1 MAEAPRTE
9 RNDDLS
15 ELRQRIEAIET
26 GTQRREPATND
37 AERATPRNGLRRSS
51 SLRRSALQRKTP
63 LRRTRKAC
71 GVSEVCVGVELQ
83 RCARVS
89 GRP

>member
-1 MAEAPRTE
+1 V
-9 RNDDLS
+9 L
-15 ELRQRIEAIET
+15 I
-26 GTQRREPATND
+26 RREDRVEHAFDKPVRD
-37 AERATPRNGLRRSS
+37 DHGQPREEPHSAGRESRQLQGIGESQGLVG
-51 SLRRSALQRKTP
+51 QEGKGQVQP
-63 LRRTRKAC
+63 AC